1 MEMLDDAIL
10 NEASMDGWSEQ
21 RHQMALFQ
29 WARREIANGR
39 KSLRML
45 VAIPNGYGV
54 VTRRCSKQYDALGFR
69 PGMADI
75 LYLWPTTKYHGLAIE
90 LKSLRPNARVSR
102 EQEEFLRE
110 LNEIGYRTKV
120 CHGFRDA
127 IQVINGY
134 EHEH

>member
-1 MEMLDDAIL
+1 VETLEDVML
-10 NEASMDGWSEQ
+10 NETSMDRWSER

-29 WARREIANGR
+29 WARREVANGR

-54 VTRRCSKQYDALGFR
+54 VTRKCSKQYDALGFR
-69 PGMADI
+69 RGMADI
-75 LYLWPTTKYHGLAIE
+75 IYLWPTTKYHGLAIE
-90 LKSLRPNARVSR
+90 LKSLRPGSRASR

-110 LNEIGYRTKV
+110 LDEMGYRTEV
-120 CHGFRDA
+120 CRGFREA

-134 EHEH
+134 EYGF